1 MNHRDTEPQRRE
13 ALLKGL
19 NHLAFWAHVQK
30 ASEKSITDIL
40 QALRLRVRKL
50 EEQVVAAGKQP
61 PPTSSS
67 TNPASFLASQ
77 D

>member
-1 MNHRDTEPQRRE
+1 MNHKDTEPQRRE

-40 QALRLRVRKL
+40 QALRLQVRKL
-50 EEQVVAAGKQP
+50 EAKVTAAGKQP
-61 PPTSSS
+61 PPTSSN
-67 TNPASFLASQ
+67 TNSANFLASPE
-77 D
+77 